1 MSSYFII
8 FFSIVAVVFLGV
20 STYIFVRSLQALAYI
35 PQVKLYYIV
44 LFWLV
49 ALSFFAGRVLENGYP
64 SAFSDVLVWVGSI
77 WLGIMLYA
85 FLSIL
90 LIDIIRVIN
99 HFIPFLPKALYVDY
113 NKTKFIVFCIVTS
126 VIGLVLIGGYI
137 NFNNPRIARLKLD
150 VDKKV
155 ENIKTL
161 NIVMASDIH
170 MGTIVS
176 NGRVTKLVNMINNLN
191 PDIVLLPGDVF
202 DEDLEPVIRR
212 NLGDDI
218 KKIKAKYG
226 VYAVNGNHEF
236 IGGVEPAVK
245 YMEEHGINVL
255 RDSAVLIGNSFYIV
269 GREDRSINRIKPR
282 KQIEE
287 IIKDCDNTKPMILL
301 DHQPFHLEEAEKA
314 GIDLQL
320 SGHTHHGQLWP
331 FNYIT
336 EKVYEVSWGYKLK
349 GKTHIY
355 VSSGAS
361 GWGPPVRTGSR
372 TEIVNIVLKFK

>member
-1 MSSYFII
+1 MNSYFLI
-8 FFSIVAVVFLGV
+8 FFSIVAVIFFSVN
-20 STYIFVRSLQALAYI
+20 SYIFLRGLQALSFL
-35 PQVKLYYIV
+35 PQIKIYYIV
-44 LFWLV
+44 LFWLM
-49 ALSFFAGRVLENGYP
+49 ALTFFAGRILENSYP
-64 SAFSDVLVWVGSI
+64 SAFTDLLVWIGSI
-77 WLGIMLYA
+77 WLAIMLYA

-90 LIDIIRVIN
+90 LIDIVRAAN
-99 HFIPFLPKALYVDY
+99 HYFNFLPKTIYLDY
-113 NKTKFIVFCIVTS
+113 NKTKFIALVV
-126 VIGLVLIGGYI
+126 VVLIITVTIVAGYI
-137 NFNNPRIARLKLD
+137 NFNNPRIASLKLD

-176 NGRVTKLVNMINNLN
+176 NGRVTKLVNMINKLN

-212 NLGDDI
+212 NLGNDI
-218 KKIKAKYG
+218 NKIKAKYG

-236 IGGVEPAVK
+236 IGGAESAVK
-245 YMEEHGINVL
+245 YMEDHGIKVL
-255 RDSAVLIGNSFYIV
+255 RDSAVLIANSFYIV
-269 GREDRSINRIKPR
+269 GREDRSVNRIKPR

-287 IIKDCDNTKPMILL
+287 IINNCDNTKPMILL
-301 DHQPFHLEEAEKA
+301 DHQPFHLEESQKA

-349 GKTHIY
+349 GKTHVY